1 MLDNAQIKNAD
12 ELEFAVFC
20 IENIAKRLGKNAE
33 DVYRLLTEKSDILN
47 SYIIPEY
54 EMLHTQSKEYII
66 DDIISLIEE
75 RGIQL
80 CFYIT
85 VPIWKSELRI

>member
-1 MLDNAQIKNAD
+1 MLDNAQIRNAD

-33 DVYRLLTEKSDILN
+33 DVYLLLTEKSDILN

-66 DDIISLIEE
+66 DDLIRLMEE

-80 CFYIT
+80 
-85 VPIWKSELRI
+85 

>member
-1 MLDNAQIKNAD
+1 MLDNVQIKNAD

-66 DDIISLIEE
+66 DDLISLMEE

-80 CFYIT
+80 
-85 VPIWKSELRI
+85 

>member
-1 MLDNAQIKNAD
+1 MLDTAKIKNAD

-20 IENIAKRLGKNAE
+20 IENIAIRLGKNAE
-33 DVYRLLTEKSDILN
+33 EIYQALTEKSDILH

-66 DDIISLIEE
+66 DDIVSLMEE
-75 RGIQL
+75 RGITL
-80 CFYIT
+80 
-85 VPIWKSELRI
+85 

>member
-1 MLDNAQIKNAD
+1 MLDNAKITNLD

-20 IENIAKRLGKNAE
+20 IENVASKLRKNAE
-33 DVYRLLTEKSDILN
+33 DIYTALTEKSDILN

-54 EMLHTQSKEYII
+54 EILHTQSKDYIVN
-66 DDIISLIEE
+66 DIISLMEE

-80 CFYIT
+80 
-85 VPIWKSELRI
+85 

>member
-1 MLDNAQIKNAD
+1 MLDNAQIRNAD

-33 DVYRLLTEKSDILN
+33 DVYLLLTEKSDILN

-66 DDIISLIEE
+66 DDLISLMEE

-80 CFYIT
+80 
-85 VPIWKSELRI
+85 

>member
-1 MLDNAQIKNAD
+1 MLEHTNIKTTD

-20 IENIAKRLGKNAE
+20 IENIAIRLGKDAE
-33 DVYRLLTEKSDILN
+33 EIYQGLTEKSDILN

-54 EMLHTQSKEYII
+54 EILHTQSKDYIV
-66 DDIISLIEE
+66 DDIISLMEE

-80 CFYIT
+80 
-85 VPIWKSELRI
+85 

>member
-1 MLDNAQIKNAD
+1 MLDNAKIKNTN

-33 DVYRLLTEKSDILN
+33 EIYRALTEKSDILN

-54 EMLHTQSKEYII
+54 DMLHTQSKDYIV
-66 DDIISLIEE
+66 DEIISLMEE
-75 RGIQL
+75 RGL
-80 CFYIT
+80 
-85 VPIWKSELRI
+85 